1 MMSDIKKTKF
11 YVDSHGDILADR
23 FGDSK
28 THMVICPLRN
38 HFCTIH
44 CPHFVVTETYE
55 GMTVIF
61 NCGASPMKFAAES
74 LEFLKDRKM
83 EEGLTAEERHEA

>member
-1 MMSDIKKTKF
+1 MMSNIKKTKYF
-11 YVDSHGDILADR
+11 VDNHGCILADR
-23 FGDSK
+23 FGDGDM
-28 THMVICPLRN
+28 HMVICPLRN
-38 HFCTIH
+38 SYCTIH

-74 LEFLKDRKM
+74 IEFLKDRKM
-83 EEGLTAEERHEA
+83 AEGLTAEERHEA